1 MTRKKDPPKTLYFF
15 VDESGDP
22 TFFNKK
28 GEYIVG
34 QEGCSLTLQI
44 GFVRTIDPSP
54 LRQAILRLHESIK
67 ADAYLKDI
75 PSIQGTHV
83 AFHAKND
90 VPEVREKVF
99 KMIEPLDFKAEFV
112 VARKRL
118 DVFTKRHKRSEDVF
132 YNELISR
139 LFENKL
145 HKQDNVIYFSK
156 RGNRLK
162 QAHLA
167 NALQTAALNFEQK
180 YQIKA
185 NTGKE
190 IYIQVPS
197 DEPCLQI
204 ADYLNWAVQRAFLR
218 SDMRYYNFVKEKI
231 SFICDIYDFDKYP
244 KNFYGKGNPFDIKK
258 ISPL

>member
-1 MTRKKDPPKTLYFF
+1 MKRIETLYFF

-34 QEGCSLTLQI
+34 QEGCSIILQI
-44 GFVRTIDPSP
+44 GFICAPDPSP
-54 LRQAILRLHESIK
+54 LRRAVLDLHETIK
-67 ADAYLKDI
+67 ADKYLKDI
-75 PSIQGTHV
+75 PSIENTNV

-90 VPEVREKVF
+90 VPEVREKFF
-99 KMIEPLDFKAEFV
+99 KLIERMDLKAEFI

-118 DVFTKRHKRSEDVF
+118 DVFTKRHNRSEDVF
-132 YNELISR
+132 YNEIVSR
-139 LFENKL
+139 LFERKL
-145 HKQDNVIYFSK
+145 HKQNSVIYFSK

-167 NALQTAALNFEQK
+167 NAIQTATLNFEAK
-180 YQIKA
+180 HKIKVETA
-185 NTGKE
+185 NE
-190 IYIQVPS
+190 IFIQVPS

-204 ADYLNWAVQRAFLR
+204 ADYMNWAVQRAFIK
-218 SDMRYYNFVKEKI
+218 SDMRYYNFVKDKV
-231 SFICDIYDFDKYP
+231 SFICDIYDFDRYP
-244 KNFYGKGNPFDIKK
+244 KNFYSKANAFDIKK